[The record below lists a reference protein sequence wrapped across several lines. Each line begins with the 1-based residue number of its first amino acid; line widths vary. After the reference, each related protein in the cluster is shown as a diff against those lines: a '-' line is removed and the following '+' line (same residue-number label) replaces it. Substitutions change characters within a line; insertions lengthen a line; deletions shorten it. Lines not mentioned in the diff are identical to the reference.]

1 MISAETNADT
11 ADADRERHE
20 SRGRA
25 RLFTWRRLVAYAFA
39 AATMLLVYADK
50 DNRPG
55 WIAGWGLY
63 AGAAVAVAGELLRV
77 WGCGH
82 LRKNQDVITSGP
94 YAHVRNPLYL
104 GTLLIIVGMCFA
116 AGTGIIVYGLL
127 PLGLVA
133 FFAYY
138 TPKKER
144 VESDRL
150 RRRFGARF
158 DVYHDAVPGYL
169 PRLTRWSGASNERWS
184 ASLVAENTELP
195 TVAFVVLGLA
205 VVIAVQVFATKG

>member
-1 MISAETNADT
+1 MNSIDTDAEA
-11 ADADRERHE
+11 APAGRERHE

-25 RLFTWRRLVAYAFA
+25 RVVTWRRLVAYAFA
-39 AATMLLVYADK
+39 AATMLLVWVDRES
-50 DNRPG
+50 RPG
-55 WIAGWGLY
+55 WIDPWGLW
-63 AGAAVAVAGELLRV
+63 AGAALAVVGEALRV

-104 GTLLIIVGMCFA
+104 GTLLILVGMCVA
-116 AGTGIIVYGLL
+116 AGTRIVVYGLL
-127 PLGLVA
+127 PLGLVG

-144 VESDRL
+144 IESDRL
-150 RRRFGARF
+150 RRRFGAKF

-169 PRLTRWSGASNERWS
+169 PRLTRWSGASNEPWS
-184 ASLVAENTELP
+184 GPLVVENTEIP
-195 TVAFVVLGLA
+195 TVLFVAVGLA
-205 VVIAVQVFATKG
+205 VVFAARFCGA